1 MKGSTHAVVG
11 ANTVWILT
19 LISGFSWNPLLLLA
33 GALGGLLPD
42 LDASES
48 KIKHLEVGYG
58 KGKNRIAIKPFYLP
72 SWIISSIF
80 KHRGVLHSI
89 LAVIFVGWGSFFLF
103 LFLSQWIDFLATE
116 FWLVLT
122 MGYASHLIADGLTR
136 YGVPLFWPWNRNFHL
151 LPRFLR
157 FKTGSLPEVIIF
169 VILLLTLGLFIL
181 NSYRYLDFSALL
193 T

>member
-11 ANTVWILT
+11 ANTIWILT

-42 LDASES
+42 LDASDS

-58 KGKNRIAIKPFYLP
+58 RGKNRLAVKPFYLP

-80 KHRGVLHSI
+80 KHRGVLHSLLTVI
-89 LAVIFVGWGSFFLF
+89 LVGWGSFFLF
-103 LFLSQWIDFLATE
+103 LFLSHWISFLAEE

-122 MGYASHLIADGLTR
+122 LGYASHLAADGLTKH
-136 YGVPLFWPWNRNFHL
+136 GVPLLWPWNHNFHF
-151 LPRFLR
+151 LPKFLR
-157 FKTGSLPEVIIF
+157 FRTGSLPEIIIF
-169 VILLLTLGLFIL
+169 VFLLLTLGLFIL
-181 NSYRYLDFSALL
+181 ESYQYLDILGL
-193 T
+193 VV

>member
-1 MKGSTHAVVG
+1 MKGSTHALAG

-19 LISGFSWNPLLLLA
+19 LFGGFSWNPFLLLA

-48 KIKHLEVGYG
+48 KIKHLEVGWG
-58 KGKNRIAIKPFYLP
+58 RGKNRMAIKPFYLP
-72 SWIISSIF
+72 SWIISSLF
-80 KHRGVLHSI
+80 KHRGVLHSLFALI
-89 LAVIFVGWGSFFLF
+89 LVGWGSFLLF
-103 LFLSQWIDFLATE
+103 LFLSQWVNFLASE

-122 MGYASHLIADGLTR
+122 LGYASHLATDGLTR
-136 YGVPLFWPWNRNFHL
+136 YGLPLFWPWQRNIHF

-157 FKTGSLPEVIIF
+157 IRTGSLIEMIIF
-169 VILLLTLGLFIL
+169 VILLLTLGLFVLESFSYL
-181 NSYRYLDFSALL
+181 NFSSLV